1 VEADGQEQQQGQRD
15 AAGRRGLRPESEQ
28 GADADRQLA
37 EGDEDAE
44 RDRDVGQRGDQGVD
58 GAAAGGGGQLG
69 LDRGRVGGVEELRVG
84 QLLQA
89 GEAEREPEEGAQQE
103 QHAARYIRR
112 RRGRNWLG
120 CHPLPPP
127 SC

>member
-58 GAAAGGGGQLG
+58 GAAAASWDWIEAGSAASKNFG
-69 LDRGRVGGVEELRVG
+69 LASFCRPAKQNVNPRKARSGSSTRPS
-84 QLLQA
+84 A
-89 GEAEREPEEGAQQE
+89 GPVTPAGSAG
-103 QHAARYIRR
+103 IR
-112 RRGRNWLG
+112 
-120 CHPLPPP
+120 
-127 SC
+127 SDVT